1 MNDAPRTTT
10 SPSQNAPVIEG
21 ADPRA
26 PWRRRGSEVAALGG
40 LAVVAAL
47 VAGCS
52 ASPAAPAAA
61 PSAAAHPGAHA
72 KGVRGTI
79 QAENGS
85 TWTVAARN
93 GKQYTVTLSPSTQY
107 GTKAAPAS
115 AAQFPV
121 GTQVTVTGSVS
132 GTTVTASRVAVPR
145 KPAGAGASSATPAPA
160 PA

>member
-1 MNDAPRTTT
+1 MNDAPRTT
-10 SPSQNAPVIEG
+10 SPSPNAPVLEET
-21 ADPRA
+21 DRRA
-26 PWRRRGSEVAALGG
+26 PWRRRGSQVAALGG
-40 LAVVAAL
+40 VAVVAAL

-61 PSAAAHPGAHA
+61 PSAAAHPGAGA
-72 KGVRGTI
+72 RGVRGTI
-79 QAENGS
+79 KAENGS
-85 TWTVAARN
+85 TWIVDARN

-121 GTQVTVTGSVS
+121 GAQVTVTGSVS
-132 GTTVTASRVAVPR
+132 GTTVTAARVATPK
-145 KPAGAGASSATPAPA
+145 KPADAGSSRATPAPT